1 MAGKGLLTGKFVK
14 EEGLMTDS
22 NTKSKKPISCLD
34 LFISIHLAGGFL
46 FGKNHLWI
54 LRLVEMSLVELTVSF
69 LLTEELPLAQDFSS
83 PVSLRSL
90 LAGVLLYLP

>member
-1 MAGKGLLTGKFVK
+1 MA
-14 EEGLMTDS
+14 DS

-54 LRLVEMSLVELTVSF
+54 LRLVEIFLVELTVSF
-69 LLTEELPLAQDFSS
+69 PLLE
-83 PVSLRSL
+83 
-90 LAGVLLYLP
+90 